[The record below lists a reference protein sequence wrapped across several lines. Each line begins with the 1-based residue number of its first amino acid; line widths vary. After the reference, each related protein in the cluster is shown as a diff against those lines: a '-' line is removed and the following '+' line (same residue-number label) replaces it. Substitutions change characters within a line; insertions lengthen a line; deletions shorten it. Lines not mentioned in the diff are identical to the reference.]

1 MEVLSKFR
9 YLYINNPSIPE
20 VLRDLKQENPYN
32 KQTRPGI
39 CNMMDHPSNF
49 ERIHS
54 IRISSGPGLT
64 RSNMF
69 ERFLQDREVGRFVTK
84 AASG

>member
-49 ERIHS
+49 ERIQ
-54 IRISSGPGLT
+54 LD
-64 RSNMF
+64 
-69 ERFLQDREVGRFVTK
+69 QDFFRTWPDKVQHV
-84 AASG
+84 